1 MSSAPRAKE
10 VLSEALS
17 RSGLLRVDLAA
28 RGPGSVLAV
37 NYHGT
42 PGNLAPML
50 ERHFAFYRE
59 HFECLDEGGLLAF
72 LRGTRK
78 LSKPGVVISFD
89 DGVRNNAEVAAPLL
103 EQFGLVGWF
112 MIPGGYIDAPSEAQ
126 PAFFREHIRQS
137 PNLEHPAAVPP
148 AAMTWEGVRALSAR
162 GHVIGC
168 HTWSHC
174 PLGASVSEETVER
187 EVIAA
192 RARLEEKIGHEVRT
206 FCWVRGQVGDYG
218 ALAHRAVCKA
228 YDLAFMTMS
237 TVIKRSTSPFALHR
251 FNVEASFPLPVVRFQ
266 VSRLNELAFARRR
279 KAVERIIRGQPA

>member
-10 VLSEALS
+10 VLSEALF
-17 RSGLLRVDLAA
+17 RSGLLRADLAA

-42 PGNLAPML
+42 PRGLAPTL

-59 HFECLDEGGLLAF
+59 RFECLDEGGLLAF
-72 LRGTRK
+72 LRGTRA

-89 DGVRNNAEVAAPLL
+89 DGLRNNAEIAAPLL

-112 MIPGGYIDAPSEAQ
+112 MIPGGYLEAPREAQ
-126 PAFFREHIRQS
+126 PAFFREHIRQN
-137 PNLEHPAAVPP
+137 PTLEHPEGVPP
-148 AAMTWEGVRALSAR
+148 SAMTWEGVRALIPR
-162 GHVIGC
+162 GHVIAC

-174 PLGASVSEETVER
+174 PLGPSASEETVER
-187 EVIAA
+187 EVTAA
-192 RARLEEKIGHEVRT
+192 RTRLEEKIDHEVRT

-237 TVIKRSTSPFALHR
+237 AVIERSTSPFALHR

-279 KAVERIIRGQPA
+279 RTVERIIRGEQA